1 MDYFNHFV
9 SKTGRRDFLWYG
21 LFVLLLFLIV
31 TSFLL
36 RSFILISFSFLVAQN
51 SIIVAWFADKEMA
64 LAMGLSVSAGRLVC
78 FLPSS
83 YTPFYLIIY

>member
-1 MDYFNHFV
+1 MVWSLRTSSLFNCYF
-9 SKTGRRDFLWYG
+9 FLTS
-21 LFVLLLFLIV
+21 LFCSYF
-31 TSFLL
+31 F
-36 RSFILISFSFLVAQN
+36 SFSFLVAQN